1 MFCIPFIKSF
11 KASSNFLLYTIS
23 VGVTPF
29 ILAVALCKS
38 VINAKSSTFLV
49 IPKFMSVAVSLYV
62 FPAVCVSAFIA
73 NFSKTVPSPFS
84 VINVD
89 TDVPSYVYS
98 NEIPPFDCP
107 ADIVLNFEL

>member
-1 MFCIPFIKSF
+1 MS
-11 KASSNFLLYTIS
+11 SSNLVLYCK
-23 VGVTPF
+23 VLVTPF
-29 ILAVALCKS
+29 IVAVALYKS
-38 VINAKSSTFLV
+38 VINAKSTTFLL
-49 IPKFMSVAVSLYV
+49 IPKLISLVVSLYV
-62 FPAVCVSAFIA
+62 FPAVCVSAVIA
-73 NFSKTVPSPFS
+73 NLPKTVPSPFS